1 VNVPGWAIGHF
12 AGEDRTG
19 GPDIEI
25 AVDPDGR
32 IHGMQGSNVFSGQ
45 MRGTEA
51 WLGNRSYT
59 VVRTA
64 GGIRLAGEGRSG
76 YDLQRQ

>member
-1 VNVPGWAIGHF
+1 
-12 AGEDRTG
+12 
-19 GPDIEI
+19 
-25 AVDPDGR
+25 
-32 IHGMQGSNVFSGQ
+32 MQGSNVFSGQ